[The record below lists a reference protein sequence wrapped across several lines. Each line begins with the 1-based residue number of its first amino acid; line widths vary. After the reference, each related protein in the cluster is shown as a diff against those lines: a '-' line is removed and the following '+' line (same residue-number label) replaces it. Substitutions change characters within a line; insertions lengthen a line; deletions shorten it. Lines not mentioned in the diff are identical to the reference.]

1 MSLTSGSKLGPYE
14 IQSQLGAGGM
24 GEVYRARDTRLER
37 TVAIKVLRDHFSQ
50 NAELKQRFEREAR
63 AISSLNHP
71 NICTLYD
78 IGNQDGTEY
87 LVMEYLEGETLSSRL
102 ARGTLPLRETLKIGM
117 EVADALD
124 KAHRGGIIHRDLKPG
139 NVMLT
144 KGGAKLLD
152 FGLAKSA
159 HPSVNLASD
168 ALTSPVNPA
177 TVPGMVMGTFQ
188 YMSPEQIA
196 GQEADARSD
205 IFSFGALLYEMA
217 TGKRAFEGKSQL
229 SVASAILEKDP
240 EPISS
245 VQPTTPAV
253 LDHVVRTCLAKSPDD
268 RFQTAHDVKLQL
280 KWITD
285 ASTSAMPAV
294 ARTRRL
300 ATRRVLI
307 GAAAFSG
314 LLALVA
320 VFLVLSLNAKL
331 RDARQPISAEINAPA
346 GADFGAAVMGAAA
359 ISPDGKHLVFVAG
372 DSKSRKL
379 WLRDLSTGR
388 TESLTGTE
396 DALFPFW
403 SPDSRFVAFF
413 AVGKL
418 DKISIDGGPVQIIC
432 DAVEGRGGSWSPN
445 GTIIFTPNITEPLY
459 GVLAGGGT
467 PQKLTN
473 TKPGWTHRNPYFLP
487 DGEHFLFISREPSG
501 TATAGSLYVAS
512 LKAAEPKLLL
522 DRASNVA
529 YSGGYLLYFKDGN
542 LVAQGFDSSA
552 LTLTG
557 DPVPIAE
564 RVDYWNARDSAY
576 FSASPTGV
584 LVYRQMVQTP
594 TQPTWVDREGRELG
608 KVGEPGIYQSPTLS
622 RDGSKLAVARAGKD
636 PLRFDI
642 WITDVQH
649 NSSSRATLVDSPQV
663 ASAFSPEGNTI
674 AVSADLGGARGA
686 LWTQSVSGSGAQDKI
701 VDTPIWIVLSDWS
714 NDGRYLTGD
723 VQENTTREDVFF
735 VDLKGDR
742 KLTKFLQSPASEQ
755 NAHFSPNGKWLAYI
769 SDESGRFELY
779 VAAFPGPGGKWA
791 ISNSGLDPL
800 SPSAWSADGKELYY
814 QSSGKIMAVPIT
826 NTDSFQF
833 GTPQPLSIPT
843 GDISGFTPGP
853 TPGRFLVLRRSGQ
866 PEAVPIHLVL
876 NWTQTLKK

>member
-24 GEVYRARDTRLER
+24 GEVYRARDSRLER
-37 TVAIKVLRDHFSQ
+37 TVAIKVLPDHFSQ

-87 LVMEYLEGETLSSRL
+87 LVMEYLEGETLSARL

-117 EVADALD
+117 EIADALD

-188 YMSPEQIA
+188 YMSPEQIS
-196 GQEADARSD
+196 GQEADTRSD
-205 IFSFGALLYEMA
+205 IFSFGAVLYEMA

-240 EPISS
+240 EPISI
-245 VQPTTPAV
+245 VQPATPAV
-253 LDHVVRTCLAKSPDD
+253 LDHVVRTCLEKNPDD

-300 ATRRVLI
+300 ASRRVLI
-307 GAAAFSG
+307 GIAAGSVLLALAAAFVAFSISG
-314 LLALVA
+314 K
-320 VFLVLSLNAKL
+320 LS
-331 RDARQPISAEINAPA
+331 DARQPISAEINAPP
-346 GADFGAAVMGAAA
+346 GADFGLAAAGAAA
-359 ISPDGKHLVFVAG
+359 LSPDGKRVAFPAG
-372 DSKSRKL
+372 DPKSHKL
-379 WLRDLSTGR
+379 WLRDLGTGR
-388 TESLTGTE
+388 SEPLPGTE
-396 DALFPFW
+396 EAIFPFW
-403 SPDSRFVAFF
+403 SPDSRFIAFF
-413 AVGKL
+413 ASGKL
-418 DKISIDGGPVQIIC
+418 SKVADGGGPVQIIC

-459 GVLAGGGT
+459 RVPGGGGT
-467 PQKLTN
+467 PQKLTEA
-473 TKPGWTHRNPYFLP
+473 KPGWTHRNPYFLP

-501 TATAGSLYVAS
+501 SATAGSLYAGS
-512 LKAAEPKLLL
+512 LKGGEPKLIL
-522 DRASNVA
+522 DRASNVQ

-542 LVAQGFDSSA
+542 LVAQAFDPSA
-552 LTLTG
+552 LKLTG
-557 DPVPIAE
+557 DPIPIAE
-564 RVDYWNARDSAY
+564 RLDYWNARDSAY
-576 FSASPTGV
+576 FSATPNGIF
-584 LVYRQMVQTP
+584 LYRQMVQTP
-594 TQPTWVDREGRELG
+594 TQPTLVDREGREVG
-608 KVGEPGIYQSPTLS
+608 KVGEPGLYQNLKLS
-622 RDGSKLAVARAGKD
+622 RDGTKLALARAGKD
-636 PLRFDI
+636 PLRFDV
-642 WITDVQH
+642 WISDTQH

-663 ASAFSPEGNTI
+663 GAAFSPDGNALAI
-674 AVSADLGGARGA
+674 SANLGGARGA
-686 LWTQSVSGSGAQDKI
+686 LWTQSVSGTGAQDKI
-701 VDTPIWIVLSDWS
+701 ADTPIWMVLTDWS
-714 NDGRYLTGD
+714 KDGRYLFGD

-742 KLTKFLQSPASEQ
+742 KITKFLQSPASELGPTL
-755 NAHFSPNGKWLAYI
+755 SPNGKWLAYI
-769 SDESGRFELY
+769 SDESGRYELY
-779 VAAFPGPGGKWA
+779 VVAFPGPGGKWA
-791 ISNSGLDPL
+791 IS
-800 SPSAWSADGKELYY
+800 
-814 QSSGKIMAVPIT
+814 SSGIDL
-826 NTDSFQF
+826 NTAGS
-833 GTPQPLSIPT
+833 
-843 GDISGFTPGP
+843 
-853 TPGRFLVLRRSGQ
+853 
-866 PEAVPIHLVL
+866 
-876 NWTQTLKK
+876 

>member
-1 MSLTSGSKLGPYE
+1 
-14 IQSQLGAGGM
+14 M

-37 TVAIKVLRDHFSQ
+37 SVAIKVLPDHFSQ
-50 NAELKQRFEREAR
+50 NAELRQRFEREAR

-78 IGNQDGTEY
+78 IGHQDKTEY
-87 LVMEYLEGETLSSRL
+87 LVMEYLEGETLAARL
-102 ARGTLPLRETLKIGM
+102 TRGTLPLRETLKIGI

-124 KAHRGGIIHRDLKPG
+124 KAHRGGIVHRDLKPG
-139 NVMLT
+139 NIMLT

-159 HPSVNLASD
+159 QIPVTIASD
-168 ALTSPVNPA
+168 ALTSPANPA
-177 TVPGMVMGTFQ
+177 TVPGMVMGTYQ
-188 YMSPEQIA
+188 YMSPEQIS

-205 IFSFGALLYEMA
+205 IFSLGAVLYEMA

-240 EPISS
+240 EPIST

-307 GAAAFSG
+307 AIAAFSCLLMLAAAFLAFSLSG
-314 LLALVA
+314 
-320 VFLVLSLNAKL
+320 KL
-331 RDARQPISAEINAPA
+331 RDARQPISAEINAPP
-346 GADFGAAVMGAAA
+346 GADFSAAVAGPAA

-372 DSKSRKL
+372 DSKSSKL

-388 TESLTGTE
+388 TEPLPGT
-396 DALFPFW
+396 DDPIFPFW
-403 SPDSRFVAFF
+403 SPDNRFVAFF
-413 AVGKL
+413 SSGKL
-418 DKISIDGGPVQIIC
+418 NKVSIDGGPVQIIC

-445 GTIIFTPNITEPLY
+445 GTIVFTPNITEPLY
-459 GVLAGGGT
+459 RVPAGGGT
-467 PQKLTN
+467 PQKLTDA
-473 TKPGWTHRNPYFLP
+473 KPGWTHRNPYFLP
-487 DGEHFLFISREPSG
+487 DGEHFLFTSREPSG
-501 TATAGSLYVAS
+501 SATAGSLYASS
-512 LKAAEPKLLL
+512 LKGGEPKLLL
-522 DRASNVA
+522 DRASNVQ

-542 LVAQGFDSSA
+542 LVAQAFDPSS
-552 LTLTG
+552 LKLSG

-608 KVGEPGIYQSPTLS
+608 KVGEPGIYQLPTLS
-622 RDGSKLAVARAGKD
+622 HDGSRLAIARAGKD
-636 PLRFDI
+636 PLRFDV
-642 WITDVQH
+642 WIIDVQH
-649 NSSSRATLVDSPQV
+649 NSSSRATLVDAPLVS
-663 ASAFSPEGNTI
+663 AAFSEDGNTLAI
-674 AVSADLGGARGA
+674 GADLGGSRGA
-686 LWTQSVSGSGAQDKI
+686 LWTQSVSGSGAQEKI

-714 NDGRYLTGD
+714 RDGRYLIGD
-723 VQENTTREDVFF
+723 VQENTTREDIFF
-735 VDLKGDR
+735 IDLKGDR
-742 KLTKFLQSPASEQ
+742 KLTKFLQTPASEQ
-755 NAHFSPNGKWLAYI
+755 AARLSPNGKWLAYI
-769 SDESGRFELY
+769 SDESGRFEVY

-800 SPSAWSADGKELYY
+800 SQIAWSADGKELYY

-826 NTDSFQF
+826 NTESFQF
-833 GTPQPLSIPT
+833 GTTQPLAIPAS
-843 GDISGFTPGP
+843 DMSGFAPGP
-853 TPGRFLVLRRSGQ
+853 IAGRFLVLRRTGQ
-866 PEAVPIHLVL
+866 AEASPVHLVL
-876 NWTQTLKK
+876 NWTELLKK